1 VIPHDSHA
9 LGVPYNSAIF
19 LGELVKHSPLSTGP
33 SDEHWKQLYVA
44 ALLEKD
50 KSKRT
55 RKIAEAQAAIVA
67 QRQKSLVQGTDMRE
81 TDMRERQV
89 LDTALLSLQAL
100 ANCLSTA
107 RRTAA

>member
-1 VIPHDSHA
+1 
-9 LGVPYNSAIF
+9 
-19 LGELVKHSPLSTGP
+19 VKQSPLSTGP
-33 SDEHWKQLYVA
+33 SGDNWKQLYVA

-50 KSKRT
+50 KFKRT

-67 QRQKSLVQGTDMRE
+67 QRQKSLVQGTHIRQ

-107 RRTAA
+107 RCTAA

>member
-55 RKIAEAQAAIVA
+55 RKIAEAQTAIVA
-67 QRQKSLVQGTDMRE
+67 QRLKSLMPGTATRE
-81 TDMRERQV
+81 RNMRERQV